1 MRTELSIFLLCVLF
15 FFYKGSAQ
23 ERLSYEFYN
32 KTERLGIGLLKI
44 EKQLIV
50 IKNQQLNKDIE
61 EDMYSPKHI
70 VPLFFK
76 PDYDIFYMVCLE
88 RQKAYYKVLS
98 ATGDIYFVHKAEA
111 KFVSWSEFLRN
122 TTGITN
128 LNWEQ
133 NPLQEAPSEKSKM
146 IRIKDKEATYQVINV
161 KGDWIEIQNEHNA
174 HEKGWIQWR
183 KADSLLIEVYLLI

>member
-1 MRTELSIFLLCVLF
+1 MRTELSIFLFCVLF

-32 KTERLGIGLLKI
+32 KTERLGIGLVKI

-50 IKNQQLNKDIE
+50 IKNQQLNKEIE
-61 EDMYSPKHI
+61 EDIYSPKYI

-76 PDYDIFYMVCLE
+76 PDYNIFYVVCLE
-88 RQKAYYKVLS
+88 NQKAYYKVLS
-98 ATGDIYFVHKAEA
+98 ATGDIYIVSKAEA
-111 KFVSWSEFLRN
+111 KFVSWEAFLSN
-122 TTGITN
+122 TTGVTN
-128 LNWEQ
+128 LNWEL
-133 NPLQEAPSEKSKM
+133 NPLQEKPSEQSKV
-146 IRIKDKEATYQVINV
+146 IRTKDREAAYQVINV

-174 HEKGWIQWR
+174 HEKGWIRWR

>member
-1 MRTELSIFLLCVLF
+1 MRTQFIMFLFCVLF

-32 KTERLGIGLLKI
+32 KTERLGIGLVKI
-44 EKQLIV
+44 EKQLITV
-50 IKNQQLNKDIE
+50 KNQGLSEHIEDDI
-61 EDMYSPKHI
+61 YNPKHI

-76 PDYDIFYMVCLE
+76 PDYDIFYVVCLE

-98 ATGDIYFVHKAEA
+98 ATGDIYFVSKAEA
-111 KFVSWSEFLRN
+111 KFVSWGAFLSN
-122 TTGITN
+122 TTGVTN
-128 LNWEQ
+128 LNWEL
-133 NPLQEAPSEKSKM
+133 NPLQEMPSEQSKM
-146 IRIKDKEATYQVINV
+146 IRIKDREAIYQVTSV
-161 KGDWIEIQNEHNA
+161 KGDWVEIQNEHNA

>member
-32 KTERLGIGLLKI
+32 KTERLGIGLVKI

-50 IKNQQLNKDIE
+50 IKNQQLNKEIE
-61 EDMYSPKHI
+61 EDIYSPKYI

-76 PDYDIFYMVCLE
+76 PDYNIFYMACLE
-88 RQKAYYKVLS
+88 NRKAYYKVLS
-98 ATGDIYFVHKAEA
+98 ATGDIYFVSKAEA
-111 KFVSWSEFLRN
+111 RFVSWGAFLSN
-122 TTGITN
+122 TTGVTN
-128 LNWEQ
+128 LNWEL
-133 NPLQEAPSEKSKM
+133 NPLQEMPSEQSKM
-146 IRIKDKEATYQVINV
+146 IRIKDKEATYQVISV
-161 KGDWIEIQNEHNA
+161 KGDWIEVQNEHNA

>member
-1 MRTELSIFLLCVLF
+1 MRTQFVIFLFCMLF

-23 ERLSYEFYN
+23 ECLSYEFYN
-32 KTERLGIGLLKI
+32 KTERLGIGLVKI
-44 EKQLIV
+44 EKQLV
-50 IKNQQLNKDIE
+50 TVKNQGLSEHIE
-61 EDMYSPKHI
+61 EDIYNPKHI

-76 PDYDIFYMVCLE
+76 PDYNIFYVVCLE
-88 RQKAYYKVLS
+88 RQKAYYRVLS
-98 ATGDIYFVHKAEA
+98 ATGDIYFVSKAEA
-111 KFVSWSEFLRN
+111 KFVSWAEFLRN
-122 TTGITN
+122 TTGVTN

-146 IRIKDKEATYQVINV
+146 IRIKDREATYQVKNV
-161 KGDWIEIQNEHNA
+161 KGDWIEIRNEHNA

>member
-23 ERLSYEFYN
+23 ECLSYEFYN
-32 KTERLGIGLLKI
+32 KTERLGIGLVKI

-50 IKNQQLNKDIE
+50 IKNQQLNKEIE
-61 EDMYSPKHI
+61 EDIYNPKHI

-76 PDYDIFYMVCLE
+76 PDYNIFYVVCLE
-88 RQKAYYKVLS
+88 NQKAYYKVLS
-98 ATGDIYFVHKAEA
+98 ATGDIYFVPKTQA
-111 KFVSWSEFLRN
+111 KFVSWEAFLRN

-128 LNWEQ
+128 LNWEL
-133 NPLQEAPSEKSKM
+133 NPLQEMPSEQSKM
-146 IRIKDKEATYQVINV
+146 IRTKDREAIYQVINV
-161 KGDWIEIQNEHNA
+161 KGDWVEIQNEHNA

>member
-50 IKNQQLNKDIE
+50 IKNQQLNKEIE
-61 EDMYSPKHI
+61 EDIYSPKHM

-76 PDYDIFYMVCLE
+76 PDYNIFYMVCIE
-88 RQKAYYKVLS
+88 NQKTYYKVLS
-98 ATGDIYFVHKAEA
+98 ATGDIYFVPKAEA
-111 KFVSWSEFLRN
+111 KFVSWAKFLRN
-122 TTGITN
+122 TTGVTN

-133 NPLQEAPSEKSKM
+133 NPLQEAPSEKSKV
-146 IRIKDKEATYQVINV
+146 IKIKDKEATYQVINV

-174 HEKGWIQWR
+174 HEKGWIRWR
-183 KADSLLIEVYLLI
+183 KADNLLIEVYLLI

>member
-1 MRTELSIFLLCVLF
+1 MRTELSIFLFCVLF

-23 ERLSYEFYN
+23 ECLSYEFYN
-32 KTERLGIGLLKI
+32 KTERLGIGLVKI

-50 IKNQQLNKDIE
+50 IKNQQLNKEIE

-88 RQKAYYKVLS
+88 RQKAYYKMLS
-98 ATGDIYFVHKAEA
+98 AKGDIYFVSKAEA
-111 KFVSWSEFLRN
+111 KFVSWEAFLRN
-122 TTGITN
+122 TTGVTN

-133 NPLQEAPSEKSKM
+133 NPLQEAPSEKSKV
-146 IRIKDKEATYQVINV
+146 IKIKDREATYQVINV

-174 HEKGWIQWR
+174 HEKGWIRWR
-183 KADSLLIEVYLLI
+183 KADNLLIEVYLLI

>member
-32 KTERLGIGLLKI
+32 KTERLGIGLVKI

-50 IKNQQLNKDIE
+50 IKNQQLNKEIE
-61 EDMYSPKHI
+61 EDIYNPKHI

-88 RQKAYYKVLS
+88 NQKVYYKMLS
-98 ATGDIYFVHKAEA
+98 ATGDIYFVPKAEA
-111 KFVSWSEFLRN
+111 KFVSWEAFLSN
-122 TTGITN
+122 TTGVTN
-128 LNWEQ
+128 LNWEL
-133 NPLQEAPSEKSKM
+133 NPLQEMPSERSKV
-146 IRIKDKEATYQVINV
+146 IRTKDREAIYQVISV
-161 KGDWIEIQNEHNA
+161 KGDWVEIQNEHNA
-174 HEKGWIQWR
+174 HEKGWIRWR

>member
-1 MRTELSIFLLCVLF
+1 MRTQFIMFLFCVLF

-50 IKNQQLNKDIE
+50 IKNQQLNKEIE
-61 EDMYSPKHI
+61 EDIYSPKHI

-98 ATGDIYFVHKAEA
+98 ATGDIYFVPRAEA
-111 KFVSWSEFLRN
+111 KFVSLAKFLRN
-122 TTGITN
+122 TTGVTN

-133 NPLQEAPSEKSKM
+133 NPLQEAPSEKSKV
-146 IRIKDKEATYQVINV
+146 IKIKDKEATYQVINV

>member
-1 MRTELSIFLLCVLF
+1 MRTELSIFLFCVLF
-15 FFYKGSAQ
+15 FFYKGSAR

-32 KTERLGIGLLKI
+32 KTERLGIGLVKI

-50 IKNQQLNKDIE
+50 IKNQQLNKEIE
-61 EDMYSPKHI
+61 EDIYNPKHI

-76 PDYDIFYMVCLE
+76 PDYDIFYMVCFE

-98 ATGDIYFVHKAEA
+98 ATGDIYFVPKAEA

-122 TTGITN
+122 TTGIIN

-133 NPLQEAPSEKSKM
+133 NPLQEAPSEKSKV
-146 IRIKDKEATYQVINV
+146 IKIKDKEATYQVINV

>member
-1 MRTELSIFLLCVLF
+1 MRTQFVMFLFCMLF

-32 KTERLGIGLLKI
+32 KTERLGIGLVKI
-44 EKQLIV
+44 EKQLITV
-50 IKNQQLNKDIE
+50 KNQGLSEHIE
-61 EDMYSPKHI
+61 EDIYNPKHI

-76 PDYDIFYMVCLE
+76 PDYDIFYVVCLE

-98 ATGDIYFVHKAEA
+98 ATGDIYFVSKAEA
-111 KFVSWSEFLRN
+111 KFVSWGAFLSN
-122 TTGITN
+122 TTGVTN

-146 IRIKDKEATYQVINV
+146 IRIKDREATYQVKNV
-161 KGDWIEIQNEHNA
+161 KGDWIEIRNEHNA
-174 HEKGWIQWR
+174 HEKGWIRWR

>member
-1 MRTELSIFLLCVLF
+1 MRTELSIFLFCVLF

-23 ERLSYEFYN
+23 ELLSYEFYN
-32 KTERLGIGLLKI
+32 KTERLGIGLVKI
-44 EKQLIV
+44 EKQLITV
-50 IKNQQLNKDIE
+50 KNQGLSKHIE
-61 EDMYSPKHI
+61 EDIYRPKHI

-88 RQKAYYKVLS
+88 KQKAYYKVLS
-98 ATGDIYFVHKAEA
+98 ATGDIYSVPKAEA
-111 KFVSWSEFLRN
+111 KFVSWAEFLRN
-122 TTGITN
+122 TTGVTN

-146 IRIKDKEATYQVINV
+146 IKIKDKEATYQVINV

>member
-1 MRTELSIFLLCVLF
+1 MFLFCVLF

-23 ERLSYEFYN
+23 ECLSYEFYN

-50 IKNQQLNKDIE
+50 IKNQQLNKEIE

-98 ATGDIYFVHKAEA
+98 ATGDIYFVPKAEA
-111 KFVSWSEFLRN
+111 KFVSWAKFVRN
-122 TTGITN
+122 TTGVTN
-128 LNWEQ
+128 LNWEL

>member
-1 MRTELSIFLLCVLF
+1 MRTQFSMFLLCVLF

-23 ERLSYEFYN
+23 ECLSYEFYN
-32 KTERLGIGLLKI
+32 KTERLGMGLVKI
-44 EKQLIV
+44 EKQLITV
-50 IKNQQLNKDIE
+50 KNQGLREHIE
-61 EDMYSPKHI
+61 EDIYNPKHI

-76 PDYDIFYMVCLE
+76 PDYNIFYVVCLE

-98 ATGDIYFVHKAEA
+98 ATGDIYFVPKAEA
-111 KFVSWSEFLRN
+111 KFVSWAEFLRN

-133 NPLQEAPSEKSKM
+133 NPLREAPSEKSKV
-146 IRIKDKEATYQVINV
+146 IKIKDKEATYQVINV

>member
-1 MRTELSIFLLCVLF
+1 MFLFCVLF

-32 KTERLGIGLLKI
+32 KTERLGIGLVKI

-50 IKNQQLNKDIE
+50 IKNQQLNKEIE
-61 EDMYSPKHI
+61 EDIYNPKHI

-98 ATGDIYFVHKAEA
+98 ATGDIYFVPKAEA
-111 KFVSWSEFLRN
+111 KSASWAEFLRN
-122 TTGITN
+122 TTGVTN
-128 LNWEQ
+128 LNWEL

-146 IRIKDKEATYQVINV
+146 IRIKDKEATYRVINV

>member
-1 MRTELSIFLLCVLF
+1 MQTKFSIFLLYVLF

-70 VPLFFK
+70 VPLFF
-76 PDYDIFYMVCLE
+76 
-88 RQKAYYKVLS
+88 
-98 ATGDIYFVHKAEA
+98 
-111 KFVSWSEFLRN
+111 
-122 TTGITN
+122 
-128 LNWEQ
+128 
-133 NPLQEAPSEKSKM
+133 
-146 IRIKDKEATYQVINV
+146 
-161 KGDWIEIQNEHNA
+161 
-174 HEKGWIQWR
+174 
-183 KADSLLIEVYLLI
+183 